1 MVWGRYG
8 NGAKM
13 VLGWYNDGTRMVGG
27 WYGALLR
34 WELVVR

>member
-1 MVWGRYG
+1 MVWGRHG
-8 NGAKM
+8 NGAEM
-13 VLGWYNDGTRMVGG
+13 VLGWYDDGTRMVGG